1 MHISRTVATV
11 HMLEALGECRIVSF
25 HWSCCK
31 LARVACPST
40 SRVRNHMRIQPDIHR
55 SLSVISMNFGSGLD
69 SS

>member
-1 MHISRTVATV
+1 MYISRTVATV

-25 HWSCCK
+25 HRSCCK

-40 SRVRNHMRIQPDIHR
+40 SRVRNHMWIQPNIHR
-55 SLSVISMNFGSGLD
+55 SLSVIYINFGSGHD